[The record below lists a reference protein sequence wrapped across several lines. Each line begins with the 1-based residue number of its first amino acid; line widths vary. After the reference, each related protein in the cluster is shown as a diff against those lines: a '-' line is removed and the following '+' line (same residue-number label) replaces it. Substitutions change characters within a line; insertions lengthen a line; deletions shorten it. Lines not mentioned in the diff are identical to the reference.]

1 MPGGW
6 SRVGLHIKCLTLSTD
21 ATLYIHQVKC
31 LMERN
36 RRGFKSKEQGWLQ
49 VYDVALFL
57 GTSFYRADA
66 WIQFSPSVVSNS
78 LWPHGLQHDRPPC
91 PSPTPTAC
99 SNSCPWSRWCHPTIS
114 SSVILFS
121 SRLQSFSAS
130 GSFPMSQFFPSGGQ
144 STAVSASAS
153 AFPMNIQDWF
163 PLGLTGLI
171 SLPSKRHSRIFSS
184 TTIWRHQFFSTQPI
198 LWFNSHIG
206 SSQTKD
212 QTHTNCSEV
221 QN

>member
-91 PSPTPTAC
+91 PSPTPTVY
-99 SNSCPWSRWCHPTIS
+99 SNSCPLSRWCHPTIS
-114 SSVILFS
+114 SSVVPFS
-121 SRLQSFSAS
+121 SRLQSFPAS
-130 GSFPMSQFFPSGGQ
+130 GSFQMSQFFASGGQ
-144 STAVSASAS
+144 SIGVSASAS
-153 AFPMNIQDWF
+153 ILLINIQDWS
-163 PLGLTGLI
+163 PLGWTGWI
-171 SLPSKRHSRIFSS
+171 SMVSKGLSRVFSN
-184 TTIWRHQFFSTQPI
+184 TTVQKHQFFSTQPS
-198 LWFNSHIG
+198 L
-206 SSQTKD
+206 
-212 QTHTNCSEV
+212 
-221 QN
+221 